1 MKIFYIIILS
11 FFSCSQSSQ
20 QKRIPKSPHPDLKK
34 ENLQGAIKKQIF
46 VTYTFI
52 EDSLSHKQRKEKV
65 SEHSFIYDE
74 DGYEKENIFV
84 NDSIG
89 ERIISHYDEKHR
101 KVSENFF
108 CKNLKKQKTNQVLT
122 NYVYDTLGYETS
134 RTTYDFLDS
143 LILIDK
149 VLSEYDREGK
159 ISTITKYQYTKKKW
173 QPFEKES
180 YKYNRKGYQLEKES
194 SYYYMGLWL
203 LKGKEVNRFEQDSL
217 LIEKLSYNY
226 KIDNSPNRLLY
237 SYDNYLQ
244 HITYI
249 NSKDS
254 ITQVESYLYN
264 RQNKISQYMEY
275 TPQGVEKQRIFYMYT
290 PYGKSLQEIVYNGN
304 SEKERFVY
312 QYDSQGNIIRKTLYQ
327 GNKIIAYTEVKY
339 IYYN

>member
-84 NDSIG
+84 NDSIE

-159 ISTITKYQYTKKKW
+159 ISTITKYQYTKKRW
-173 QPFEKES
+173 QPFENHISTIVKVTS
-180 YKYNRKGYQLEKES
+180 WKKN
-194 SYYYMGLWL
+194 
-203 LKGKEVNRFEQDSL
+203 
-217 LIEKLSYNY
+217 
-226 KIDNSPNRLLY
+226 P
-237 SYDNYLQ
+237 
-244 HITYI
+244 HITI
-249 NSKDS
+249 WD
-254 ITQVESYLYN
+254 
-264 RQNKISQYMEY
+264 
-275 TPQGVEKQRIFYMYT
+275 
-290 PYGKSLQEIVYNGN
+290 YG
-304 SEKERFVY
+304 F
-312 QYDSQGNIIRKTLYQ
+312 
-327 GNKIIAYTEVKY
+327 
-339 IYYN
+339 